1 MKYIALL
8 FAATLAMGA
17 CSSPGSK
24 TSSGDT
30 AMKNAMVNS
39 KSTSD
44 TSYATAISSLCF
56 VRLEGN
62 QQQDSTTVELSI
74 KGNTVTGEMHWI
86 PFEKDGRK
94 GILNGRKNGDII
106 NAVWTF
112 KQEGMTDTM
121 AVEFQLKNNQL
132 SQKPLKQNLK
142 DGRQQTDEAAGYSVE
157 YQPYGGRRP
166 DKIK

>member
-8 FAATLAMGA
+8 FATTLTIMA

-24 TSSGDT
+24 TSGGDT
-30 AMKNAMVNS
+30 AIKNAMIRS
-39 KSTSD
+39 KGSTDSSH
-44 TSYATAISSLCF
+44 TTAISSLCF

-62 QQQDSTTVELSI
+62 QQQDSTTIELSI

-86 PFEKDGRK
+86 PSGKDARK
-94 GILNGRKNGDII
+94 GILNGIKNGDTI

-121 AVEFQLKNNQL
+121 AVKFKLTNSQLL
-132 SQKPLKQNLK
+132 QKPLKQNLK
-142 DGRQQTDEAAGYSVE
+142 TGRQQTDETAGYSVE

-166 DKIK
+166 DKI